1 MTPQTPSRRTIVKG
15 AAWSA
20 PVVTIAAAAPS
31 LAASPDPTP
40 PHDLSTSV
48 PGTGVRQSATN
59 LNLSPT
65 TFNNTGS
72 ESIEGLTITFV
83 VDNGQTIT
91 GITIFDKDIKDLVAG
106 ATTSGYGSDT
116 VVLTLPPNT
125 NGGVGQVSI
134 APGGSYKAPLGQDI
148 GLSSPSAFT
157 ISVTVKASNELAGD
171 VPYTS
176 TNPVPAA

>member
-31 LAASPDPTP
+31 LAASTTA

-48 PGTGVRQSATN
+48 PGTGVRQSASN

-91 GITIFDKDIKDLVAG
+91 GITIFGSDIKNLVAG
-106 ATTSGYGSDT
+106 ATTSGYGTDT

-125 NGGVGQVSI
+125 TGGVGQVSI
-134 APGGSYKAPLGQDI
+134 PPGGSYTAPLGQDL
-148 GLSSPSAFT
+148 GLSSPTAFT
-157 ISVTVKASNELAGD
+157 ISVTVKATNELAGD

-176 TNPVPAA
+176 TTPVPAA

>member
-20 PVVTIAAAAPS
+20 PVVTIAAAAHS
-31 LAASPDPTP
+31 LAASTTA

-48 PGTGVRQSATN
+48 PGTGTRQSATN

-91 GITIFDKDIKDLVAG
+91 GITIFGSDIKNLVPG
-106 ATTSGYGSDT
+106 STTSGYGTDT

-125 NGGVGQVSI
+125 TGGVGQVSI
-134 APGGSYKAPLGQDI
+134 APGGSYTAPLGQDL
-148 GLSSPSAFT
+148 GLSSPTAFT
-157 ISVTVKASNELAGD
+157 ISVTVKATSELAGD

>member
-1 MTPQTPSRRTIVKG
+1 MSDLNTSRRTIVKG
-15 AAWSA
+15 AAWAVPAIS
-20 PVVTIAAAAPS
+20 VAAAAPS
-31 LAASPDPTP
+31 LAASSV

-48 PGTGVRQSATN
+48 PGTGTRQSATN

-72 ESIEGLTITFV
+72 ESIEGLTITFT

-91 GITIFDKDIKDLVAG
+91 GITIFGNDIKNLVAG
-106 ATTSGYGSDT
+106 STTTGYGTST

-125 NGGVGQVSI
+125 SNGIGQVSI
-134 APGGSYKAPLGQDI
+134 PSGGSYTAPLGQDL
-148 GLSSPSAFT
+148 GLSSPTAFN
-157 ISVTVKASNELAGD
+157 ISVTVVASNGTASD
-171 VPYTS
+171 VPFSS

>member
-1 MTPQTPSRRTIVKG
+1 MTHFTTDRRTLVKG
-15 AAWSA
+15 AAWA
-20 PVVTIAAAAPS
+20 VPAVTIAAAAPS
-31 LAASPDPTP
+31 LAASPV

-48 PGTGVRQSATN
+48 PGTGNRQTATN

-72 ESIEGLTITFV
+72 ETIEGLTITFT

-91 GITIFDKDIKDLVAG
+91 GITIFATDIKILVPG
-106 ATTSGYGSDT
+106 STTDGYGTNT

-125 NGGVGQVSI
+125 TGGTGQVSI
-134 APGGSYKAPLGQDI
+134 PSGGSYTAPLGQDI
-148 GLSSPSAFT
+148 GLSSPTAFN
-157 ISVTVKASNELAGD
+157 ISVTVTASNGTASD